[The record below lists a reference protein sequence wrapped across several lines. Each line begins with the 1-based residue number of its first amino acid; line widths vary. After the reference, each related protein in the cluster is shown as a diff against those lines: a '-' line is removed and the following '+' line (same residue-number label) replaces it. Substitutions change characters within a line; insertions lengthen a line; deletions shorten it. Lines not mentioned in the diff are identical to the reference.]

1 MGEIIDH
8 DFGKDDREHARRL
21 AKLLRIV
28 KETEQDLLANPGKY
42 FDMASK
48 KIAEQELLLRALS
61 DAIRKSWMVKLD
73 DPSLGPPTYQQPDM
87 LRIDRRDYE
96 AYQAIKEMLREWE
109 QST

>member
-21 AKLLRIV
+21 AKLLRLV
-28 KETEQDLLANPGKY
+28 EETEKDLLANPGKY
-42 FDMASK
+42 FDLASK

-61 DAIRKSWMVKLD
+61 DAIRSSWMVRLD
-73 DPSLGPPTYQQPDM
+73 APGREPPSYQPPDV

-96 AYQAIKEMLREWE
+96 AYQTIKKMLREWE
-109 QST
+109 QSS

>member
-8 DFGKDDREHARRL
+8 DFGKEDREHARRL
-21 AKLLRIV
+21 AKLLRLV
-28 KETEQDLLANPGKY
+28 DETEKDLLANPGKY

-61 DAIRKSWMVKLD
+61 DAIRTAWMVKLE
-73 DPSLGPPTYQQPDM
+73 PSHEPPAYLPPDI

-96 AYQAIKEMLREWE
+96 AYQTIKELLREWE
-109 QST
+109 HRS